1 MSMDK
6 VIERKKWTPKKIG
19 SLAGALVIVILL
31 LMAIFGVNESSL
43 KVKAERLT
51 ISTVAKDR
59 FQEFIPITGTVTPQ
73 QTMYMDAVEG
83 GTVEEIFLEA
93 GTMLKKGDKILRL
106 ENTNLVLDIIYREA
120 QLFEQSNNLRNSRLL
135 LEQNRL
141 ELNSDLAQS
150 EYELKKKKNDFK
162 RKERLWKDQLIS
174 EQDYEDAEA
183 EYDFLLKKYE
193 LTKESFKKELY
204 FGEQQVEQLEK
215 SLKRMR
221 SNLAIVTKNQEN
233 LTIKAPISGY
243 LTSLNAEVGQSIA
256 KGERFGQIDQLD
268 GFKVRAKVDEHYIA
282 RVELERLGEFDFNG
296 KGYEL
301 IVRKIFPEVKD
312 GTFEIDFDFKGN
324 EPEGIRRGQTLH
336 IKLELGDEEEAIVL
350 PRGGFYQTTGGNWVY
365 VLDESGKKATKR
377 KIKLGTANPS
387 VYQVLEG
394 LNPGEKVITSP
405 YDNFGDMDVLILQD

>member
-19 SLAGALVIVILL
+19 SLVGALVIVILL

-141 ELNSDLAQS
+141 QLNSDLAQA
-150 EYELKKKKNDFK
+150 EYELKKKENDFK
-162 RKERLWKDQLIS
+162 RKERLWKEQLIS
-174 EQDYEDAEA
+174 EQDYDDARA

-193 LTKESFKKELY
+193 LTKESLKKELY
-204 FGEQQVEQLEK
+204 FGEQQVEQLDK

-268 GFKVRAKVDEHYIA
+268 GFKVRARVDEHYIA
-282 RVELERLGEFDFNG
+282 RVEMERLGEFDFNG
-296 KGYEL
+296 KGYGL

-312 GTFEIDFDFKGN
+312 GTFEIDFDFKDK
-324 EPEGIRRGQTLH
+324 EPDGIRRGQTLH

-394 LNPGEKVITSP
+394 LKPGEKVITSP